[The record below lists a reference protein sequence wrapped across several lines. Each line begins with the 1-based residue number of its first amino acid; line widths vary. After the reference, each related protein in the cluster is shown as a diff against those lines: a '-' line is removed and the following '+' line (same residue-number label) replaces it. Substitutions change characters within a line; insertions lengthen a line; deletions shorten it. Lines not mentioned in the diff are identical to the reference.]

1 MRIAIGSTDEKPS
14 DSATVWLLHLRN
26 AVTVN
31 IGAGENEGHTMTYR
45 NVVGDL
51 RVVGHWNGDAVA
63 FDLPRASFSASV
75 PHDAVAVIV
84 QQGGYGRVVG
94 ATLLSHPDYNPNR

>member
-1 MRIAIGSTDEKPS
+1 MRISIGGTDSGGAP
-14 DSATVWLLHLRN
+14 ATVWLMHLRT

-31 IGAGENEGHTMTYR
+31 IGSGENEGRTMTYH

-51 RVVGHWNGDAVA
+51 RPVGEWKGE
-63 FDLPRASFSASV
+63 PASFDVPRSSLAGL
-75 PHDAVAVIV
+75 PHDAVAVLV

-94 ATLLSHPDYNPNR
+94 ATLISHPDYDASH